1 MYSPQRNNVVS
12 LKVRRQAH
20 FLGWRRDV
28 ERVSVGLGARP
39 LLGAIAESHWCERFS
54 AHEAAFDVVV
64 EQLVTVDS

>member
-39 LLGAIAESHWCERFS
+39 LLGAVPETDWCEYFR
-54 AHEAAFDVVV
+54 ADEAAFDVVV
-64 EQLVTVDS
+64 NQLIRAD